1 LNVDVDVDVHVNV
14 SVDVDVRV
22 AVRVHVRADPVAVA
36 VADPVALPALPRP
49 HASLH
54 PSAAPPLAALARL
67 LRPQE
72 APRAP

>member
-1 LNVDVDVDVHVNV
+1 VDVDVDVHVNV

-22 AVRVHVRADPVAVA
+22 AVRVRVHVRADPVAVA

-54 PSAAPPLAALARL
+54 PSAAPPLAALARR